1 MTAANRI
8 NANRPIALR
17 VVEPDTYFVALDL
30 EPIAANLI
38 QDLAVALKGRGH
50 LFTALANLPVG
61 CAEWATTRNAIIDR
75 LREAGALQVTLGQDQ
90 ADALANDLWE
100 ATTEPDW
107 CTDCQ
112 QVYATRPDQLCDA
125 CGATS
130 ECREAHYAAIR
141 AV

>member
-1 MTAANRI
+1 MTAADRI

-17 VVEPDTYFVALDL
+17 VIEPDTFFVALDL

-38 QDLAVALKGRGH
+38 QDLAVALKRNGH
-50 LFTALANLPVG
+50 LFTTLANLPVG
-61 CAEWATTRNAIIDR
+61 SPEHATIRNQIVDR
-75 LREAGALQVTLGQDQ
+75 AREHGALQVTLGQDQ

-107 CTDCQ
+107 CRDCH
-112 QVYATRPDQLCDA
+112 QVYATRPDLLCDA
-125 CGATS
+125 CGLAS
-130 ECREAHYAAIR
+130 ECREANIAQLR